1 MAPPESSPRNQ
12 RQAMLLGVAA
22 VVLWSTVA
30 TAFKWSL
37 QAMTPTA
44 LLAWASLTSLL
55 VLSVFISVQRRW
67 GEAARTFRQRPGLYL
82 LLGTLNPCLYYL
94 VLLRAYNLLPAQQAQ
109 PLNYT
114 WALTLSLLAVP
125 LLQQKLTLRDAIALL
140 VGYCGAV
147 VIAAGGNP
155 MALQVISGTGVA
167 LALGST
173 IVWALFWILNT
184 RATAPPAVSLVLC
197 FAVGT
202 PLVWLILLL
211 EGHATL
217 PSLRGFAGAVYV
229 GVFEMG
235 LTFMLWL
242 AAMQRA
248 EQVSRVANLIFLSP
262 FLSLLL
268 IHNILGETIRPST
281 WIGLVLIVLGVAI
294 QQRPAQPSD

>member
-1 MAPPESSPRNQ
+1 
-12 RQAMLLGVAA
+12 MLLGVAA

-37 QAMTPTA
+37 QEMTPTA

-55 VLSVFISVQRRW
+55 VLSGAVSAQRRW
-67 GEAARTFRQRPGLYL
+67 GEVTAAFRQRPGTYL
-82 LLGTLNPCLYYL
+82 LLGALNPCLYYL
-94 VLLRAYNLLPAQQAQ
+94 VLLRAYDLLPAQQAQ
-109 PLNYT
+109 SLNYT

-125 LLQQKLTLRDAIALL
+125 LLRQKLTLRDVVALL

-147 VIAAGGNP
+147 VIATGGNP
-155 MALQVISGTGVA
+155 FALQVVSGVGVA

-184 RATAPPAVSLVLC
+184 RATAPPAVGLLLC

-202 PLVWLILLL
+202 PLVWLVLAF
-211 EGHATL
+211 EGAVTL
-217 PSLRGFAGAVYV
+217 PSLRGFAGTVYV

-268 IHNILGETIRPST
+268 IHNILGETILPST
-281 WIGLVLIVLGVAI
+281 WIGLMLIVLGVAP
-294 QQRPAQPSD
+294 QQRPAAQSEP

>member
-1 MAPPESSPRNQ
+1 
-12 RQAMLLGVAA
+12 MLLGLAA

-37 QAMTPTA
+37 QEMTPTA
-44 LLAWASLTSLL
+44 LLAWASLASVV
-55 VLSVFISVQRRW
+55 VLTVFVSAQRRW
-67 GEAARTFRQRPGLYL
+67 SQVIATFRQRPLTYL
-82 LLGTLNPCLYYL
+82 LLGALNPCLYYL

-109 PLNYT
+109 SLNYT

-125 LLQQKLTLRDAIALL
+125 LLKQKLALRDIGALS

-147 VIAAGGNP
+147 VIATGGNP
-155 MALQVISGTGVA
+155 FALQVISGTGVA

-173 IVWALFWILNT
+173 VLWSLFWILNT
-184 RATAPPAVSLVLC
+184 RATAPPAVTLLLC

-202 PLVWLILLL
+202 PLVWLALVF
-211 EGHATL
+211 EGNARL
-217 PSLRGFAGAVYV
+217 PSLRGFAGALYV

-242 AAMQRA
+242 AAMRRA
-248 EQVSRVANLIFLSP
+248 EHVSRIANLIFLSP

-268 IHNILGETIRPST
+268 IHHILGERILPST

-294 QQRPAQPSD
+294 QQRSAQPNA

>member
-1 MAPPESSPRNQ
+1 
-12 RQAMLLGVAA
+12 MLLGVAA

-37 QAMTPTA
+37 QEMTPTA
-44 LLAWASLTSLL
+44 LLAWASLTSLI
-55 VLSVFISVQRRW
+55 VLSGCVSIQRRW
-67 GEAARTFRQRPGLYL
+67 GEVVATFRQRPGLYL
-82 LLGTLNPCLYYL
+82 LLGALNPCLYYL

-109 PLNYT
+109 SLNYT

-125 LLQQKLTLRDAIALL
+125 LLQQKLTLRDVAALL
-140 VGYCGAV
+140 IGYCGAV
-147 VIAAGGNP
+147 VIATGGNP
-155 MALQVISGTGVA
+155 FSLQVVSVTGVT

-173 IVWALFWILNT
+173 ILWALFWILNT
-184 RATAPPAVSLVLC
+184 RATAPPAVGLLLC

-202 PLVWLILLL
+202 PLVWLALAFKGDAII
-211 EGHATL
+211 
-217 PSLRGFAGAVYV
+217 PSLRGIAGAVYV

-268 IHNILGETIRPST
+268 IHNILGETILPST
-281 WIGLVLIVLGVAI
+281 WIGLVLIVIGVAI
-294 QQRPAQPSD
+294 QQRPAAQPDA